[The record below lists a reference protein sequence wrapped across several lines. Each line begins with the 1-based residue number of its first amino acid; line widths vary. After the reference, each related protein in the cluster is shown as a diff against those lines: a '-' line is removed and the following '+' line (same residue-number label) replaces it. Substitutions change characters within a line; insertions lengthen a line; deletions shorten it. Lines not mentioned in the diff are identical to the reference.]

1 MPERGRCRLR
11 LLGVLAREAPLQL
24 ALVERALPLGDDE
37 RRNPVADQVRRRER
51 LRHQAV
57 DAEDERDALD
67 RDRSDGR
74 ERRGEHDKGGAG
86 DAGRSLRGEQQ
97 HRQQTELLLEAER
110 RIRRLR
116 EKDGRGCNVDAW
128 SSSSAI
134 RLSPSRIRACRFPA
148 PGSSRG

>member
-11 LLGVLAREAPLQL
+11 LLGVLASKAPLQL

-86 DAGRSLRGEQQ
+86 DAGRSLRGEQK
-97 HRQQTELLLEAER
+97 HRQQPELLLEAER

-116 EKDGRGCNVDAW
+116 EKDGRGCK
-128 SSSSAI
+128 I
-134 RLSPSRIRACRFPA
+134 EACPFPTVKAMA
-148 PGSSRG
+148 PRVPVA